1 MITFLALAHM
11 LDATQLVG
19 DDNIPCTCTHVGC
32 YATGRL
38 AHMLDATQLVGD
50 DNIPCTCTL
59 AARRLLKRPGLLT
72 VMQSMATYRAARV
85 NALGHAPADFLNL
98 NNDSKWIY
106 E

>member
-1 MITFLALAHM
+1 MNTCLMLRNSWGWGGVGWGGMITFLALAHM
-11 LDATQLVG
+11 LE
-19 DDNIPCTCTHVGC
+19 
-32 YATGRL
+32 
-38 AHMLDATQLVGD
+38 ATQLVGD

-85 NALGHAPADFLNL
+85 NALGHVPAGFLNL